1 MVFEMNIE
9 NWDAICSTFQDFFE
23 KLGVI
28 EITDSYVSF
37 SSYPDDVI
45 THFRINSDGMLS
57 ASMPLHGIG
66 IKINN
71 VEFDKIQNRVRTNG
85 VEINYE
91 YQVPKNILRRRSD

>member
-1 MVFEMNIE
+1 
-9 NWDAICSTFQDFFE
+9 
-23 KLGVI
+23 
-28 EITDSYVSF
+28 
-37 SSYPDDVI
+37 
-45 THFRINSDGMLS
+45 MLS